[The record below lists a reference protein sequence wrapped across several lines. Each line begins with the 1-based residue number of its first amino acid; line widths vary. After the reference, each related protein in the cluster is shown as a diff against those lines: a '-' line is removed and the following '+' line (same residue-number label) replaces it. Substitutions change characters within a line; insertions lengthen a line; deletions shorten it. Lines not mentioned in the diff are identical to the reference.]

1 MRWCGVK
8 GVQWQVIVL
17 FMVIFNA
24 AAIRI
29 LAAAAAGTRAV
40 LRQLRRRACSCL

>member
-1 MRWCGVK
+1 MK

-29 LAAAAAGTRAV
+29 LAAAAAAGTRAV